1 MKLLI
6 GLGVLGL
13 LLMLGGWLV
22 RPQPPRVYRAARRGS
37 VAVLRPP
44 RGRNAIFAA
53 IAIVP
58 GLLVLGL
65 ELVAAREGQLG
76 WGGGA
81 LATALVAA
89 SALAAAWFLAAEFRQ
104 EVRVDGTAVERI
116 GPARRRRVAWPDV
129 ARLAYNGVNRWFV
142 LTAAD
147 GSRMWVPEDLAGIG
161 DFADAALARLRP
173 EVLGADRNA
182 REALEQIAAEAR
194 QADTAG

>member
-1 MKLLI
+1 MKFLI

-22 RPQPPRVYRAARRGS
+22 HPKAPRVYRGGRRDGAAI
-37 VAVLRPP
+37 LRPP
-44 RGRNAIFAA
+44 RGRNSIFGAMA
-53 IAIVP
+53 LVP

-65 ELVAAREGQLG
+65 EVVAWRDDRLG
-76 WGGGA
+76 WGGAA
-81 LATALVAA
+81 LAGLLVLGSALV
-89 SALAAAWFLAAEFRQ
+89 SAYFFAAEFRQ
-104 EVRVDGTAVERI
+104 EVRVDDAAVERV
-116 GPARRRRVAWPDV
+116 GPARSRRLAWPEV

-173 EVLGADRNA
+173 EVLRADRNA
-182 REALEQIAAEAR
+182 QEALEQIAAEAR

>member
-1 MKLLI
+1 MKFLI

-22 RPQPPRVYRAARRGS
+22 HPKAPRVYRGARRNGTS
-37 VAVLRPP
+37 ILRPP
-44 RGRNAIFAA
+44 RGRNSIFAA
-53 IAIVP
+53 MALVP

-65 ELVAAREGQLG
+65 EIVAARNDQLG
-76 WGGGA
+76 WGGGT
-81 LATALVAA
+81 LAGLLVLGSALV
-89 SALAAAWFLAAEFRQ
+89 SGYFFAAEFRQ

-116 GPARRRRVAWPDV
+116 GPALRRRVTWPEV

>member
-1 MKLLI
+1 MKLLV

-22 RPQPPRVYRAARRGS
+22 RPQPPRVYRAARRGG

-53 IAIVP
+53 IAVVP

-89 SALAAAWFLAAEFRQ
+89 SAGVAAWFVAAEFRQ
-104 EVRVDGTAVERI
+104 EVRVDGDAVERV
-116 GPARRRRVAWPDV
+116 GPTGRRRLPWGEV
-129 ARLAYNGVNRWFV
+129 ARLGYNGINRWFV
-142 LTAAD
+142 LTSTSGA
-147 GSRMWVPEDLAGIG
+147 RLWVPEDLSGIG
-161 DFADAALARLRP
+161 DFADAALAGVRP
-173 EVLGADRNA
+173 EVLRAEGSG

-194 QADTAG
+194 EADAP

>member
-1 MKLLI
+1 MKLLV

-22 RPQPPRVYRAARRGS
+22 RPQPPRVYRAARRGA

-44 RGRNAIFAA
+44 RGRNAIFGA
-53 IAIVP
+53 IALVP

-89 SALAAAWFLAAEFRQ
+89 SALVAAWFLAAEFRQ
-104 EVRVDGTAVERI
+104 EVRVDGEAVERV
-116 GPARRRRVAWPDV
+116 GPTGRRRLPWGEV
-129 ARLAYNGVNRWFV
+129 ARLGYNGVNRWFV
-142 LTAAD
+142 LTSSAGA
-147 GSRMWVPEDLAGIG
+147 RLWVPEDLSGIG
-161 DFADAALARLRP
+161 DFADAALAGVRP
-173 EVLGADRNA
+173 EVLRAEGSG

-194 QADTAG
+194 EADAA